1 MTNASENPYEAGQ
14 ALHESRRK
22 TNPWLVVCLLAL
34 LFAGFLTVGFGFA
47 LVKHAARNASI
58 EAAERAL
65 KAERAFEAAEE
76 ARRASKLADQ
86 AESEQSQIVT
96 KR

>member
-34 LFAGFLTVGFGFA
+34 LLAGFLTVGFGYA

-65 KAERAFEAAEE
+65 KAERAFEE